1 MTKRHSPEDVRA
13 SILRDRE
20 KSIEGRYTYDREG
33 FKSTLAYVT
42 AFRFALARE
51 YLDKWRPSAEDH
63 VSIRADLPAFER
75 ERLGSELEVA
85 AHGILLHAVLLV
97 AFPNDDRFRRSR
109 LHAQEPS
116 EAFTPGEYR
125 PARPV
130 RLPPLGDAVENMPE
144 PPDHEQRVNELT
156 AQARAVEG
164 VRLPYKEPDDEVVIP
179 MPPRRE
185 TDEEFVERI
194 RRETERPG
202 DAGRPERHMDITGPG
217 GSGPAGTLGG
227 HANVEERA
235 SSEARA
241 ASEPVITEADIASE
255 STGEDILF

>member
-164 VRLPYKEPDDEVVIP
+164 VRLPYKEPDAEVVP
-179 MPPRRE
+179 LPKRE
-185 TDEEFVERI
+185 SDEEFATRMDKIAE
-194 RRETERPG
+194 
-202 DAGRPERHMDITGPG
+202 ERH
-217 GSGPAGTLGG
+217 
-227 HANVEERA
+227 VEERA

-241 ASEPVITEADIASE
+241 ASEPVITEADIAFE
-255 STGEDILF
+255 PTDEDVPF